1 MSLITAMDIGA
12 SGLSAQRKR
21 LEVLV
26 SNLVNA
32 NTTGPAG
39 TEPFRRKDV
48 VFVATEPEP
57 SFGGALNDA
66 MDGVSKVEVAE
77 VVADQSA
84 PIRRYEP
91 GHPHAD
97 KDGYVAY
104 PNINPMEEMVNMMS
118 ATRSYE
124 ANLQA
129 INAAKEMAVK
139 TLDIIR

>member
-1 MSLITAMDIGA
+1 MSLMTAMDVGA

-39 TEPFRRKDV
+39 SEPYRRKDV
-48 VFVATEPEP
+48 VFVATAPET
-57 SFGGALNDA
+57 SFGGAFHDA
-66 MDGVSKVEVAE
+66 MEGVSKVEIAE
-77 VVADQSA
+77 VVTDQSA
-84 PIRRYEP
+84 PKRRYEP

-97 KDGYVAY
+97 KDGYVTY

-129 INAAKEMAVK
+129 INSAKEMAVK

>member
-1 MSLITAMDIGA
+1 MSLMTAIEVGA

-39 TEPFRRKDV
+39 TEPYRRKEV
-48 VFVATEPEP
+48 VFTATAPQ
-57 SFGGALNDA
+57 SGFGGALNDA
-66 MDGVSKVEVAE
+66 MGGVQGVEVSE
-77 VVADQSA
+77 IVTDRSD

-97 KDGYVAY
+97 KDGYVTY
-104 PNINPMEEMVNMMS
+104 PNINPMEEMVNMLN

-129 INAAKEMAVK
+129 INTAKDMATK

>member
-1 MSLITAMDIGA
+1 MSIMTAMDVSA

-32 NTTGPAG
+32 NTSGPAG

-48 VFVATEPEP
+48 VFSATPPEAT
-57 SFGGALNDA
+57 FGSTLQDA
-66 MDGVSKVEVAE
+66 MGGVCGVAVTE
-77 VVADQSA
+77 VVADRGE

-97 KDGYVAY
+97 AQGYVTY

-118 ATRSYE
+118 AARSYE

-129 INAAKEMAVK
+129 VNTAKDMAVK

>member
-1 MSLITAMDIGA
+1 MSLITAMDVSA
-12 SGLSAQRKR
+12 SGLSAQRRR

-32 NTTGPAG
+32 DTTAPAG
-39 TEPFRRKDV
+39 AEPYRRKDV
-48 VFVATEPEP
+48 VFAATTPQAT
-57 SFGGALNDA
+57 FGGELADA
-66 MDGVSKVEVAE
+66 MEGVHGVEVSE
-77 VVADQSA
+77 IVTDQSA

-97 KDGYVAY
+97 KDGYVTY
-104 PNINPMEEMVNMMS
+104 PNINPMEEMVNMLS

-129 INAAKEMAVK
+129 VSTAKEMAQK
-139 TLDIIR
+139 TLNIIS